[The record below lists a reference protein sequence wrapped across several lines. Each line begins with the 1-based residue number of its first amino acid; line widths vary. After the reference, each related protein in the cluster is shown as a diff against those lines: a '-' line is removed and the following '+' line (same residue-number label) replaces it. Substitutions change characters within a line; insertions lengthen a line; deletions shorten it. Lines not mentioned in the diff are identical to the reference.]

1 VNYPVNGISP
11 FSSGQNKYLLV
22 ATKESEVAKEK
33 ECKSGW
39 RSSRGGNKERE
50 WLYTRR
56 ESEGCRAR
64 EQESRGRQCGR
75 GDATD
80 DRGRRAIE
88 RMISDAR
95 PRHVP

>member
-56 ESEGCRAR
+56 ESEGVQSKRAG
-64 EQESRGRQCGR
+64 EQRQCGR